1 MTSRL
6 RSQIAGTA
14 AAIMVAVGGPAALW
28 AVDPATTKGTRP
40 FDAGE
45 WLVITQIN
53 NLDIP
58 GLPDRLEQA
67 MAADSQT
74 AKPRS
79 VCIGPYPDGRPPV
92 ALFDASG
99 AKCAYESW
107 DAAGETITAVLSCQP
122 PSGSP
127 GTIRIRLTGT
137 YRPDRFALRS
147 LSTVRDTDG
156 NVQLRMSALISATLA
171 SSCSGRTAGT
181 AHS

>member
-6 RSQIAGTA
+6 RSQIAGTSA
-14 AAIMVAVGGPAALW
+14 AVLVAVGGPAALW
-28 AVDPATTKGTRP
+28 AVDPATNKDSRP
-40 FDAGE
+40 FDAGK
-45 WLVITQIN
+45 WLVITYID

-58 GLPDRLEQA
+58 GLPDRLEQT

-74 AKPRS
+74 ARPRS
-79 VCIGPYPDGRPPV
+79 ICIGQYSDGRPPV

-99 AKCAYESW
+99 AQCAYESW
-107 DAAGETITAVLSCQP
+107 DAAGGTITAVLSCKP
-122 PSGSP
+122 PSEAP

-147 LSTVRDTDG
+147 LTTARDADG
-156 NVQLRMSALISATLA
+156 NVQLRMSSLVSARLA
-171 SSCSGRTAGT
+171 SSCSDRTARS